1 METNKNLGAIN
12 EKELEEIAGKATDV
26 AGGSEVVSAVTAVV
40 SAVIGASWA
49 LCPSGACTS
58 TGYCRK

>member
-12 EKELEEIAGKATDV
+12 EKELEEIAGKAADV
-26 AGGSEVVSAVTAVV
+26 AGGTEVVTAIV

-58 TGYCRK
+58 TGRCK

>member
-1 METNKNLGAIN
+1 MENNKKLGTIN
-12 EKELEEIAGKATDV
+12 EKELEEITNKAADI
-26 AGGSEVVSAVTAVV
+26 AGGTEVVTAVV

-58 TGYCRK
+58 TGRCK